1 MLFRS
6 TKKASLVEEKKIDFE
21 SSMQRLEEIV
31 AALEKGKVGLD
42 ESMKLYEEA
51 ISLARD
57 CNIALEDAEQ
67 KVKIVKITPDGVMLE
82 SFGGGDND

>member
-1 MLFRS
+1 MAN
-6 TKKASLVEEKKIDFE
+6 TKKASANEEKKIDFE

-31 AALEKGKVGLD
+31 ATLEKGKVGLD

-57 CNIALEDAEQ
+57 CNVALENAEQ
-67 KVKIVKITPDGVMLE
+67 KVKIVKMTSDGVFLE
-82 SFGGGDND
+82 SFTGGEND